1 MTTVLD
7 HITVVAPTLV
17 AGAKFIRD
25 TLGVEMQQG
34 GSHPRMGTHNLLL
47 SLGESTYL
55 EVIAVDPS
63 APKPNRP
70 RWFDLDTLTP
80 RSPPR
85 LAAWVVATKNIE
97 TSASCC
103 ASEFGAIEP
112 MTRGAN
118 AWLITIPADGGLP
131 FGGAVPA
138 LIQWQT
144 QAHPAKALASSGC
157 SLVALEV
164 FHPEPW
170 RVSSVLQCMG
180 LASPP
185 RVHPTASTDTLLVAH
200 IQTPHG
206 LRTLSSA

>member
-7 HITVVAPTLV
+7 HITVVAPTLA

-25 TLGVEMQQG
+25 TLGVELQPG
-34 GSHPRMGTHNLLL
+34 GSHPRMGTHNVLL

-55 EVIAVDPS
+55 EVVAIDPS
-63 APKPNRP
+63 APKPSRP
-70 RWFDLDTLTP
+70 RWFGLDTLNP

-85 LAAWVVATKNIE
+85 LAAWVVGTKDIE
-97 TSASCC
+97 ASARCC
-103 ASEFGAIEP
+103 ATELGPIEP

-144 QAHPAKALASSGC
+144 QAHPAAALANSGC
-157 SLVALEV
+157 SLVELEV
-164 FHPEPW
+164 FHPEPR
-170 RVSSVLQCMG
+170 RVSSVLQCLG

-185 RVHPTASTDTLLVAH
+185 RVHPSASTDTLLVAH

-206 LRTLSSA
+206 LRTLAAA